1 MPHQVADL
9 SGVIMMKRQIRCV
22 LIAIAIAG
30 SLANGSAH
38 AESYSADK
46 AMQYFQARNWN
57 ALLPYLDNWTK
68 ASPNDPMPWYYMGTS
83 YGSKSQ
89 GIGMGRPEDA
99 RIAFKKAVAIK
110 PNFPKAWNA
119 LGWTEIEL
127 ENYPGAATA
136 FEQATKYAPTN
147 AQYRNSLGTTLAKLN
162 RIGEATAAY
171 NKAAKLGS
179 PDAANNNKILHTP
192 VVSQPL
198 FTPLGNGSNS
208 RRSLTNPYGVD
219 YNYYHQLDH
228 NGAPLQK

>member
-1 MPHQVADL
+1 
-9 SGVIMMKRQIRCV
+9 MKRPIRSV
-22 LIAIAIAG
+22 LIATAIVCA
-30 SLANGSAH
+30 LANANAH
-38 AESYSADK
+38 AESYSADQ
-46 AMQYFQARNWN
+46 AMKFFQAHNWG

-68 ASPNDPMPWYYMGTS
+68 AAPNDPMPWYYMGTS
-83 YGSKSQ
+83 YGSKTQ

-99 RIAFKKAVAIK
+99 RVAFKKAVALK
-110 PNFPKAWNA
+110 PNFAKAWNA

-127 ENYPGAATA
+127 ENYPGAANA
-136 FEQATKYAPTN
+136 FEQASKNDPTN

-162 RIGEATAAY
+162 RTAAATAAY

-179 PDAANNNKILHTP
+179 PDAANNNRILHTP
-192 VVSQPL
+192 VVTQPS
-198 FTPLGNGSNS
+198 FTQLGNGGNS